1 MVEVVDA
8 NALKIGQV
16 AQRAGVGVETVRFYE
31 RQGLIDEP
39 PRSTSGYRQYPED
52 TVTKLRFIKRAK
64 DLGFSLSEVNEMI
77 SLRLDSTASASQ
89 VRSRAEAKIADIEEK
104 LRDLQ
109 RVREALQDLVQSC
122 DGASSTAACPILI
135 ALDDEEED

>member
-1 MVEVVDA
+1 MEA
-8 NALKIGQV
+8 NALRIGEV
-16 AQRAGVGVETVRFYE
+16 AQRAGIGVETVRFYE
-31 RQGLIDEP
+31 RKGLIEEP

-77 SLRLDSTASASQ
+77 SLRLDPTASAGEI
-89 VRSRAEAKIADIEEK
+89 RSRAKAKIADIEEK

-109 RVREALQDLVQSC
+109 RVRAALQHLVRDC
-122 DGASSTAACPILI
+122 DGTAPTAECRILI
-135 ALDDEEED
+135 SLDDSGED

>member
-1 MVEVVDA
+1 MIGA
-8 NALKIGQV
+8 NALRIGQV

-39 PRSTSGYRQYPED
+39 PRSTSGYRQYSEG

-64 DLGFSLSEVNEMI
+64 DLGFSLSEVKEMI
-77 SLRLDSTASASQ
+77 SLRLDSTASASE
-89 VRSRAEAKIADIEEK
+89 VKTRAEAKIADIEEK

-109 RVREALQDLVQSC
+109 RVREALLHLVQGC
-122 DGASSTAACPILI
+122 DGTSSTAACPILV
-135 ALDDEEED
+135 ALETEEG